1 MKKRGVIY
9 ARYSCDNQ
17 REESIDG
24 QIRECTAFANS
35 NGIEIISTYID
46 RALSARSDNRPE
58 FQRMINDSY
67 NNLFDVVIVWKSD
80 RFSRNR
86 RQALDYREILTKNGI
101 NLLSCTEPNI
111 DGPEQILYQGISDS
125 YNEYYSVEL
134 ARKIKRGEKEN
145 VLQGKANGGPIP
157 FGYKLVDRKYVVIEE
172 EAKVLRFVFSE
183 YLKENM
189 SIPKLL
195 DIIHAQ
201 GVRNHKGNK
210 FPHGSFYHLLQNR
223 KYIGEY
229 KFGDNINYNC
239 IPPIIDKVT
248 FDKVQEKL
256 GRNRAKGS
264 YYKKEEYLLSAKLR
278 CAECGGLFI
287 GETGTSKTG
296 KVYHYYKC
304 NNAKRKNKLCSCLP
318 IQKDEI
324 EDFVIKKI
332 NRDLRMWIDG
342 KVLADKL
349 FQIQKKDNPLVKEL
363 EKSVKQVES
372 KMTNI
377 MNAIENGFDPL
388 TFKARYEE
396 LINEKDELNESLYKE
411 RINHPL
417 IDKFTLENVVSKVFN
432 AEPLTINDKRFLVEN
447 FINTVYVH
455 DDGRVD
461 IAYTFSNSIERIKV
475 EDITNMCSSPLYLGP
490 PY

>member
-1 MKKRGVIY
+1 MKRGVIY

-24 QIRECTAFANS
+24 QIRDCTSFARS
-35 NGIEIISTYID
+35 NDIEIISTYID
-46 RALSARSDNRPE
+46 RAISARSDNRPE

-67 NNLFDVVIVWKSD
+67 NNLFDVVLVWKSD

-86 RQALDYREILTKNGI
+86 RQALDYREILSRNKVK
-101 NLLSCTEPNI
+101 LLSCTEPNI

-145 VLQGKANGGPIP
+145 VIQGKANGGVVP
-157 FGYKLVDRKYVVIEE
+157 FGYKLENRKYVVIEE
-172 EAKVLRFVFSE
+172 EANALKFIFSE

-195 DIIHAQ
+195 DIIHSK
-201 GVRNHKGNK
+201 GIRNHKGKK

-229 KFGDNINYNC
+229 KFGDNINNHC
-239 IPPIIDKVT
+239 IPPIIDKIP

-256 GRNRAKGS
+256 TRNKAKGS
-264 YYKKEEYLLSAKLR
+264 YYKKEEYLLSSKLR
-278 CAECGGLFI
+278 CAKCGGLLI

-304 NNAKRKNKLCSCLP
+304 QNAKKKNKTCDCQP
-318 IQKDEI
+318 IKKEEI
-324 EDFVIKKI
+324 EDFVISKI
-332 NRDLRMWIDG
+332 NRDLRMWIDS
-342 KVLADKL
+342 KL
-349 FQIQKKDNPLVKEL
+349 LTENLYDLQKKDNPLIKEL
-363 EKSVKQVES
+363 EKRINQIDS
-372 KMTNI
+372 KMLNI

-388 TFKARYEE
+388 TFKSRYNE
-396 LINEKDELNESLYKE
+396 LKDEKDELSESLYKE

-417 IDKFTLENVVSKVFN
+417 IDKFTIENVIAKVFN
-432 AEPLTINDKRFLVEN
+432 YEPLTIMDKKFLIEN
-447 FINTVYVH
+447 FISNVYFH
-455 DDGRVD
+455 EDGKVD
-461 IAYTFSNSIERIKV
+461 IAYTYTNSQERFDLDTIQ
-475 EDITNMCSSPLYLGP
+475 NMSSSPLYLGP
-490 PY
+490 PFK